1 MTSFFASGDSTLT
14 YNLGTATFS
23 ATATGNTY
31 SSALDA
37 LTETLT
43 AEVND
48 YLAAHPTYIVV
59 TILYDNIKCIE
70 STPLELYYN
79 IVYIKVGDK
88 YVIVNQEKLDFIP
101 YIPAESTYSGLTHQ
115 CMTNKDGS
123 INNNIISF
131 AGYRTPGRPQINLP
145 PLYDE
150 SPSILMVDGSYVSA
164 EKLYID
170 SGTGFATTKPY
181 VIYDISS
188 ASGIFSNYKFMK
200 IIFDNTDPLLYKR
213 VVQFY

>member
-1 MTSFFASGDSTLT
+1 MASFFASGDCSLT
-14 YNLGTATFS
+14 YNLGRATFS

-43 AEVND
+43 VEVNNFLD
-48 YLAAHPTYIVV
+48 ANPSYIVE
-59 TILYDNIKCIE
+59 TILYDNITCVE
-70 STPLELYYN
+70 VPPLELYYN

-131 AGYRTPGRPQINLP
+131 AGYRTPARPDINLP

-150 SPSILMVDGSYVSA
+150 SPSILMVDGSYISSQ
-164 EKLYID
+164 KLYID
-170 SGTGFATTKPY
+170 SGTDFATTIPY
-181 VIYDISS
+181 VIYDVSS

-213 VVQFY
+213 GVQFS